1 LRRVSDLG
9 PQRRA
14 HILEEVQRL
23 GGVRVSELTQLFG
36 VSDMTIRRDLD
47 ALARRGLV
55 AKVHG
60 GATRN
65 EPSTEEPTFASKAVR
80 ELAEKNAIAAR
91 AVALVRPGGAIALTA
106 GSTTWSMARHLAGVP
121 QLTVVTNSIPVAEV
135 LHESQRPDL
144 TVILTGGVRTPSD
157 ALVGPVAVA
166 TIRSLH
172 VDLLF
177 MGVHGADARAGL
189 TTPNL
194 MEAETNRA
202 FAGAA
207 RHLVVLADHTKWG
220 VVGLSQIVALSEVG
234 TFVTD
239 DGLNADAH
247 SVIAGKVGELVV
259 AGVDDAGDDRD
270 GDRS

>member
-1 LRRVSDLG
+1 VSELA
-9 PQRRA
+9 PRRRA
-14 HILEEVQRL
+14 HIVEQVHRS
-23 GGVRVSELTQLFG
+23 GSVRVSELTQLFG

-47 ALARRGLV
+47 ALARRGLL

-60 GATRN
+60 GATRV
-65 EPSTEEPTFASKAVR
+65 EPSTEEPTFASKSVR
-80 ELAEKNAIAAR
+80 ELTEKDAIAAR
-91 AVALVRPGGAIALTA
+91 AVHLIQPGAAIALTA
-106 GSTTWSMARHLAGVP
+106 GTTTWALARHLAGVP
-121 QLTVVTNSIPVAEV
+121 HLTVVTNSVPVAEV
-135 LHESQRPDL
+135 LHETQRPDQ

-166 TIRSLH
+166 TIKSLH
-172 VDLLF
+172 VDMLF

-202 FAGAA
+202 FAESA

-220 VVGLSQIVALSEVG
+220 IVGLSQIALLSDVG

-239 DGLNADAH
+239 DGLAADAQGTL
-247 SVIAGKVGELVV
+247 ANRVGELVI
-259 AGVDDAGDDRD
+259 ATLRDGNRD
-270 GDRS
+270 GDG

>member
-1 LRRVSDLG
+1 M
-9 PQRRA
+9 
-14 HILEEVQRL
+14 
-23 GGVRVSELTQLFG
+23 SELTQLFG

-60 GATRN
+60 GATRT
-65 EPSTEEPTFASKAVR
+65 EPSTEEPTFAAKAVR

-91 AVALVRPGGAIALTA
+91 AAALVRPGAAIGLTA
-106 GSTTWSMARHLAGVP
+106 GSTTWALARHLVSVP

-135 LHESQRPDL
+135 LHETERPDQ
-144 TVILTGGVRTPSD
+144 TVILTGGVRTPSN
-157 ALVGPVAVA
+157 ALVGPVAA
-166 TIRSLH
+166 AAIRSLH
-172 VDLLF
+172 VDMLF

-194 MEAETNRA
+194 MEAETNHA
-202 FAGAA
+202 FADAA

-239 DGLNADAH
+239 EGLDA
-247 SVIAGKVGELVV
+247 VAQGVLAGRVGELVV
-259 AGVDDAGDDRD
+259 ARLDDR
-270 GDRS
+270 GQE